1 VNSCASAPGQKH
13 LREIINEYRGG
24 AGLTILI
31 ASSVVRGSQ
40 QGESHGGVYLVDTQR
55 NTFEQ
60 VIDWNTPDI
69 DWQGR
74 GWDRGLRGIA
84 FDGAQV
90 FMAASNEL
98 FVYSPDFRLLAAYRN
113 PFLMHAH
120 EIAVHER
127 RLYLTSTGFDSIL
140 GFDLDRREFC
150 FGLHVQRVGGAFQ
163 ARLFDPSGNRGPA
176 ASNDLHI
183 NSVFCNADGMY
194 ISGLKTAS
202 LLCYQ
207 GGKLKRWAS
216 LPRGVHNARPLG
228 EGVVYNHT
236 DANQLCWQLPGR
248 RLNLP
253 VPQFEPDSLTH
264 AGVDELRIARAGF
277 GRGLC
282 VLNNN
287 LVATGCSPSTV
298 AVHDLEQQKT
308 LSVTTL
314 TRDVRNAI
322 HGLQPW
328 PY

>member
-1 VNSCASAPGQKH
+1 M
-13 LREIINEYRGG
+13 REIISEDRGG

-31 ASSVVRGSQ
+31 ASSVVRGSR

-55 NTFEQ
+55 NSFEQ

-98 FVYSPDFRLLAAYRN
+98 FVYSPDFRLLASYSN

-127 RLYLTSTGFDSIL
+127 RLYLTSTGFDSVL

-150 FGLHVQRVGGAFQ
+150 FGLQVQRVGGAFQ
-163 ARLFDPSGNRGPA
+163 ARLFDPLGNRGPA

-194 ISGLKTAS
+194 ISGLKTAC
-202 LLCYQ
+202 LL
-207 GGKLKRWAS
+207 L
-216 LPRGVHNARPLG
+216 
-228 EGVVYNHT
+228 
-236 DANQLCWQLPGR
+236 LPGR
-248 RLNLP
+248 QAQALG
-253 VPQFEPDSLTH
+253 EPAARRSQCAS
-264 AGVDELRIARAGF
+264 AGRWRGVQSYRCEPAVLATAG
-277 GRGLC
+277 
-282 VLNNN
+282 
-287 LVATGCSPSTV
+287 AQAEPASP
-298 AVHDLEQQKT
+298 AV
-308 LSVTTL
+308 
-314 TRDVRNAI
+314 
-322 HGLQPW
+322 
-328 PY
+328 

>member
-1 VNSCASAPGQKH
+1 
-13 LREIINEYRGG
+13 LREIINESRGG

-127 RLYLTSTGFDSIL
+127 RLYLTSTGFDSVL

-150 FGLHVQRVGGAFQ
+150 FGLHVKRVGGAFQ

-202 LLCYQ
+202 LLRYQ

-216 LPRGVHNARPLG
+216 LPRRQWSPHSTRSNSARFFWLRTKARSSIAASG
-228 EGVVYNHT
+228 RRCSVKKIGSRAIAIGACAASVSNHT
-236 DANQLCWQLPGR
+236 
-248 RLNLP
+248 
-253 VPQFEPDSLTH
+253 S
-264 AGVDELRIARAGF
+264 I
-277 GRGLC
+277 
-282 VLNNN
+282 
-287 LVATGCSPSTV
+287 
-298 AVHDLEQQKT
+298 
-308 LSVTTL
+308 
-314 TRDVRNAI
+314 
-322 HGLQPW
+322 
-328 PY
+328 